1 MLGIKGIDTFI
12 QYGGTMSMGGSH
24 YNKESSFATKQDAD
38 EYIDSAIARNIQHS
52 LQYYQDGSH
61 FRQLYELYRSN
72 ELTSAINRVVEDLN
86 HRFTKEVLTRTFKSS
101 ALASTANNLL
111 HDRTHPMDLME
122 HIDKDFVLDSIKKML
137 DILEKEEQTVE
148 IEDTHAYQIK
158 EYLLLLDLIM
168 EIDQMQFPNIS
179 SSAKKVVI
187 SQPGLRYAQ
196 TEALIHSLLKDEKF
210 NTLSAIE
217 RKRVLERVMS
227 TIKGHMME
235 DLILLETKLANP
247 HKQVFQL
254 QFAVGEFDMVIH
266 DPDALTCEI
275 YEIKYSREIVP
286 QQYQHLI
293 NPQKC
298 ADTEHRF
305 GTITGRFVIYRGE
318 NTVSEGVQYLNA
330 EDYLKAL

>member
-1 MLGIKGIDTFI
+1 
-12 QYGGTMSMGGSH
+12 
-24 YNKESSFATKQDAD
+24 
-38 EYIDSAIARNIQHS
+38 
-52 LQYYQDGSH
+52 
-61 FRQLYELYRSN
+61 
-72 ELTSAINRVVEDLN
+72 
-86 HRFTKEVLTRTFKSS
+86 
-101 ALASTANNLL
+101 
-111 HDRTHPMDLME
+111 
-122 HIDKDFVLDSIKKML
+122 
-137 DILEKEEQTVE
+137 
-148 IEDTHAYQIK
+148 
-158 EYLLLLDLIM
+158 LIM

-179 SSAKKVVI
+179 SGAKKVVI

-196 TEALIHSLLKDEKF
+196 TEALIQSLLMDEKF

-227 TIKGHMME
+227 TIKGRMME

-318 NTVSEGVQYLNA
+318 NTVSEGVQYLNT